1 MFDVKKSL
9 RACLVLACFAMSAAS
24 AQDYPSRTVRI
35 VVTFTPGGAADVTA
49 RMYAEKLQ
57 QMWKQPVIVENR
69 VGAGGSIGAEAVY
82 RSAPDG
88 YTLLLATNTHII
100 NHVLLPKLAYDYTK
114 DFTPIAFVASSP
126 MLLAVHPSV
135 AASNM
140 KEFTQMLKAAPGQYQ
155 YAACNMASPQHFAME
170 MYKHALQLDAQN
182 IPYRGCT
189 PAVTDTLSG
198 QVKMTVASAAA
209 VRAYIKQGSLK
220 PIALFSSKRS
230 PTVPGVPTARES
242 GLPELKNFSLDNYY
256 GFMAPPG
263 TPASIQKKLE
273 ADILAVAKALDH
285 PQERA
290 RMEGAGVEPFV
301 LNSVEMM
308 KLVRADADKYRAAAK
323 EANIGIE

>member
-1 MFDVKKSL
+1 
-9 RACLVLACFAMSAAS
+9 
-24 AQDYPSRTVRI
+24 
-35 VVTFTPGGAADVTA
+35 
-49 RMYAEKLQ
+49 
-57 QMWKQPVIVENR
+57 
-69 VGAGGSIGAEAVY
+69 
-82 RSAPDG
+82 
-88 YTLLLATNTHII
+88 
-100 NHVLLPKLAYDYTK
+100 
-114 DFTPIAFVASSP
+114 
-126 MLLAVHPSV
+126 
-135 AASNM
+135 
-140 KEFTQMLKAAPGQYQ
+140 
-155 YAACNMASPQHFAME
+155 
-170 MYKHALQLDAQN
+170 
-182 IPYRGCT
+182 
-189 PAVTDTLSG
+189 
-198 QVKMTVASAAA
+198 MTVASAAA

-242 GLPELKNFSLDNYY
+242 GIPELKNFSLDNYY

-323 EANIGIE
+323 EASIGIE